1 MVSLP
6 TKSTRDSIGI
16 DSYDRGAVWAAL
28 MLRSIAAELPAPY
41 TQAVR
46 VTADFQKVET
56 VSRTLPDG
64 GGTVTFA
71 FPRPIFQF
79 QASIPYSRES
89 AMRYGGNWIGTA
101 MPIADIACPPTGISF
116 PRLGV
121 SEIAQEP
128 VWVTSLEQYL
138 VWCAWKIHSKQSH
151 FVRQDPN
158 FKGLNSIQI
167 RFLDEAAYPA
177 IQIAAQLAF
186 DLDLYYAYGSVIA
199 ALQPI
204 YGTTINLGG
213 GTPATQAQPD
223 APSRIPGG
231 ETGSGFNVRVAARA
245 TAAFGDFFPL
255 GDFSGIGNF

>member
-1 MVSLP
+1 MVGLP
-6 TKSTRDSIGI
+6 PKSTRDSLGI
-16 DSYDRGAVWAAL
+16 DSYDRGAAWAAL
-28 MLRSIAAELPAPY
+28 MLRSISAELPAPY

-71 FPRPIFQF
+71 FPRPVFQF
-79 QASIPYSRES
+79 QASIPYNREH
-89 AMRYGGNWIGTA
+89 AMSGGNWISTA
-101 MPIADIACPPTGISF
+101 VAIAEIPCPPTGISF
-116 PRLGV
+116 PRLGI

-128 VWVTSLEQYL
+128 AWVNSLERYL
-138 VWCAWKIHSKQSH
+138 VWCSWKIHSKQSN

-167 RFLDEAAYPA
+167 RFLDEAVYPT

-186 DLDLYYAYGSVIA
+186 DLDLYYAYGSVVA

-204 YGTTINLGG
+204 YGTTIDLGG

-223 APSRIPGG
+223 AILGG
-231 ETGSGFNVRVAARA
+231 ETGSGFNVRVAAR
-245 TAAFGDFFPL
+245 TTSAFGDFFPL
-255 GDFSGIGNF
+255 GDFSVIGNL